1 MTESVLL
8 ALNVMNSHND
18 NNKKTNTLNNGGA
31 GGPNYNENPILNHNV
46 ARVST
51 APSILTSNPFEA
63 QQIKIAGHWKVL
75 RKIGSGA
82 FGDIYLGTNLP
93 AWLIDDLF

>member
-1 MTESVLL
+1 
-8 ALNVMNSHND
+8 MNS
-18 NNKKTNTLNNGGA
+18 NNNNNNTTLNNGGA
-31 GGPNYNENPILNHNV
+31 GHNHNENPILNSNV

-51 APSILTSNPFEA
+51 APSVLTSNPFEA

-82 FGDIYLGTNLP
+82 FGDIYLGNL
-93 AWLIDDLF
+93 LERFII